1 MVDSICISVKL
12 FIFISF
18 ELNVSSPSCHN
29 LSQFLK
35 NANHFYVF
43 FLFGSI
49 MLTSL
54 KALWRKLESL
64 SPLADTENLAE
75 SKNKCFFH

>member
-1 MVDSICISVKL
+1 M
-12 FIFISF
+12 
-18 ELNVSSPSCHN
+18 NVLKACCHN
-29 LSQFLK
+29 LSQLGFFLK
-35 NANHFYVF
+35 CKSFLCF
-43 FLFGSI
+43 FLFASI